1 MYKYDILF
9 VVLDIINSHASDTQ
23 RDSGNTNEAA
33 DHRVAYAS
41 HTPAPRTVPAA
52 GSDPAQI
59 GTV

>member
-1 MYKYDILF
+1 MYMHGAILF
-9 VVLDIINSHASDTQ
+9 SHLDINFHASDTQ

-41 HTPAPRTVPAA
+41 HTPDPRTVPAA
-52 GSDPAQI
+52 GSDAAEI